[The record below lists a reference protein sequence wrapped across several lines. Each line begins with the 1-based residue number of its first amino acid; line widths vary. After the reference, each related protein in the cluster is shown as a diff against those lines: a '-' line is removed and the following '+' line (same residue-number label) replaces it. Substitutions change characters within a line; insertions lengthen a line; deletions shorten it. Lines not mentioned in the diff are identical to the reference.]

1 MFFSL
6 SFLSFCV
13 ILLRS
18 GDELVTMMMMFIMEF
33 NILLV
38 VFQLHWNRYTL
49 SFAKTILYDTAR
61 GIEPG
66 PTMQRPQ

>member
-1 MFFSL
+1 M
-6 SFLSFCV
+6 
-13 ILLRS
+13 
-18 GDELVTMMMMFIMEF
+18 MMMMFIMEF

-38 VFQLHWNRYTL
+38 VFQLHWNRYAL

-66 PTMQRPQ
+66 PTTQRPE